1 MLIYT
6 GKRGISTVTIVA
18 IVAAIFVS
26 IVLSVLGFCLARKKC
41 NGVEEDN
48 GKNFSNSFL

>member
-26 IVLSVLGFCLARKKC
+26 VVLSVLRFCLARKKC